1 MKILQVLLFVNFAD
15 WPRSAEISSRGK
27 KNPQNITPQKLTP
40 FSQIKNSSFPAEL
53 MFSCAD
59 EKLLCSCQELV
70 TKNLSGLFGNP
81 QIANKSLL
89 VTVTTESEP
98 EDEEY
103 NLTNDSQNED
113 HPGSNRV
120 ASHSCW
126 SGASAAACTDVVSIL
141 GTSLNWIRKC
151 YCYRLSLPHCVTVGH
166 SFAF

>member
-1 MKILQVLLFVNFAD
+1 
-15 WPRSAEISSRGK
+15 
-27 KNPQNITPQKLTP
+27 
-40 FSQIKNSSFPAEL
+40 

-59 EKLLCSCQELV
+59 SKLLCRCQELV

-120 ASHSCW
+120 ESHSYL
-126 SGASAAACTDVVSIL
+126 S
-141 GTSLNWIRKC
+141 GTSDLRRPAQMLFQFLK
-151 YCYRLSLPHCVTVGH
+151 LH
-166 SFAF
+166 